1 MQLAQCPRCQ
11 RYGWKGVVTG
21 FNVLADATPLTT
33 PEQFRDALLSQL
45 AIYEIKGIA
54 GADAKYLKVVS
65 PRHLDGKRKAGATLV
80 ADHGCGAPARD
91 AVPVEM
97 AQQGPS
103 VPACDVWRA
112 SGWSP
117 PATCPRVGADA
128 HTGLLFGDIKAPL
141 SCKTCEPPPFD
152 PKGPTCA
159 PADTAAAPSAA
170 AAPEPSTAPPPVAT
184 GLRMRGA
191 NGSMRPNVPYTPNTS
206 HPNARAASRPT
217 RCGTCRKLITGD
229 ELGIIGVEY
238 DGRWQFAWHE
248 AC

>member
-65 PRHLDGKRKAGATLV
+65 PKNLDGKRKAGATLV

-91 AVPVEM
+91 AVPVEVTH
-97 AQQGPS
+97 AGPQS
-103 VPACDVWRA
+103 
-112 SGWSP
+112 
-117 PATCPRVGADA
+117 
-128 HTGLLFGDIKAPL
+128 APV
-141 SCKTCEPPPFD
+141 TP
-152 PKGPTCA
+152 GR
-159 PADTAAAPSAA
+159 PADGFRPPHAPGSGSQGHAAPSPLLDLLSAEVGSLENPLEAA
-170 AAPEPSTAPPPVAT
+170 KHAIPHRSK
-184 GLRMRGA
+184 
-191 NGSMRPNVPYTPNTS
+191 
-206 HPNARAASRPT
+206 PT

-229 ELGIIGVEY
+229 ELGIIGVQY